1 MQGRRFAQGL
11 CWQKLFWVL
20 VAGSVF
26 GVAWEHCVN
35 LLLHGRFYGGR
46 GLVWGPF
53 NLVYGCGAVLLTL
66 LLWPLRDGQA
76 HKLLLAGM
84 LAGSAYEVGCSL
96 LQEAVFGTV
105 SWNYDRELLPL
116 LGGRTTLP
124 VAFAWGLLAVF
135 YMKAVYPRLSR
146 LIERIPPRWGRALTL
161 ALLIF
166 LTVDALVSLLAV
178 GRMAARRA
186 ALPAQGELDLL
197 LDFCFPD
204 HALRQIF
211 PGMKFI

>member
-1 MQGRRFAQGL
+1 MAGDARPEICPGL

-96 LQEAVFGTV
+96 LQEAVFGAV

-116 LGGRTTLP
+116 LGGAPPCRWRLP
-124 VAFAWGLLAVF
+124 GGCWRSF
-135 YMKAVYPRLSR
+135 
-146 LIERIPPRWGRALTL
+146 T
-161 ALLIF
+161 
-166 LTVDALVSLLAV
+166 
-178 GRMAARRA
+178 
-186 ALPAQGELDLL
+186 
-197 LDFCFPD
+197 
-204 HALRQIF
+204 
-211 PGMKFI
+211 

>member
-76 HKLLLAGM
+76 T
-84 LAGSAYEVGCSL
+84 SCCWPGC
-96 LQEAVFGTV
+96 
-105 SWNYDRELLPL
+105 W
-116 LGGRTTLP
+116 
-124 VAFAWGLLAVF
+124 
-135 YMKAVYPRLSR
+135 
-146 LIERIPPRWGRALTL
+146 
-161 ALLIF
+161 
-166 LTVDALVSLLAV
+166 
-178 GRMAARRA
+178 RA
-186 ALPAQGELDLL
+186 APTRWAAA
-197 LDFCFPD
+197 CCRRRSS
-204 HALRQIF
+204 AR
-211 PGMKFI
+211 